1 MQQRRQE
8 EVKNT
13 SGVCPAKEQALQAV
27 GDFGGEEI
35 GGHPSHQQLRL
46 SCGLAGQQY
55 EEDLLEAYMFTLKMV
70 VLVR

>member
-27 GDFGGEEI
+27 GDFGSEEI
-35 GGHPSHQQLRL
+35 GGHPSRQQLRL
-46 SCGLAGQQY
+46 SCGLAG
-55 EEDLLEAYMFTLKMV
+55 
-70 VLVR
+70 

>member
-35 GGHPSHQQLRL
+35 GGHPSRQQLRL
-46 SCGLAGQQY
+46 SCGLAGSVANSMKKTFWR
-55 EEDLLEAYMFTLKMV
+55 LTCSH
-70 VLVR
+70 